1 MASFTPTDNITNAIG
16 HIDRAIGIVDVELA
30 KNNAILNTPSTSAS
44 TSASTGPQTIV
55 AVANA
60 TPIKIN
66 VLLSF
71 ANTNGGNNDK
81 CRIVNEKPTQ
91 LPQNKKGK
99 NWVFL
104 ELEYDRNTS
113 KIATKKFVS
122 QPTIENPSQTV
133 TNVTIKDTD
142 ADTIVQCIDSTI
154 DPANKFFTIENDHL
168 KIKPIY
174 VEKNGDVFNHVD
186 SATDSLKTLKI
197 TPDVQTGVTGLLS
210 STPTKLKLSFDD
222 ELKFES
228 SHNITFMDGST
239 TFTSNGSTV
248 TNLNTALEKIKILD
262 NVLSTTK
269 GGAKSKTKKGGR
281 GRRRYKTK
289 RR

>member
-30 KNNAILNTPSTSAS
+30 KNNAIVNTPLSSQ
-44 TSASTGPQTIV
+44 STGPQAIV
-55 AVANA
+55 AVATSPPN
-60 TPIKIN
+60 IKIN

-91 LPQNKKGK
+91 LSTRNSE

-104 ELEYDRNTS
+104 ELEYNRDTRQIANKIFGS
-113 KIATKKFVS
+113 K
-122 QPTIENPSQTV
+122 PTIETPSQTV

-142 ADTIVQCIDSTI
+142 ADTIVQCVNSAI

-174 VEKNGDVFNHVD
+174 VEKNGDVFKIVD
-186 SATDSLKTLKI
+186 SATETLKTFEI
-197 TPDVQTGVTGLLS
+197 TPDVQTSYSKVLS

-222 ELKFES
+222 EDKFGDKKS
-228 SHNITFMDGST
+228 NNFMDSSIQ
-239 TFTSNGSTV
+239 FTSNGSTV
-248 TNLNTALEKIKILD
+248 TDLNKALEKIKILE

-281 GRRRYKTK
+281 GRRRQKTK